1 VSQKDLAGNVFAS
14 MDKDLS
20 ADSDDEEGNTENCED
35 EQQPPEPENIS
46 LVGIHKLLNFLFI

>member
-1 VSQKDLAGNVFAS
+1 

-20 ADSDDEEGNTENCED
+20 ADSDDEEGNTENYED

-46 LVGIHKLLNFLFI
+46 LVGIRKLLNFLFI